1 MHGGFWYNIRIMAE
15 ENKEKL
21 LEVEEV
27 RQRIEELK
35 AKVGEMADYIKVDER
50 RKKLAGLEEQ

>member
-1 MHGGFWYNIRIMAE
+1 MVE

-27 RQRIEELK
+27 RQRIGDLK
-35 AKVGEMADYIKVDER
+35 KKVGEMADYIKVDER
-50 RKKLAGLEEQ
+50 RQKLDFSPDPL